1 MKCWSRVPG
10 HGAWLL
16 SVSRTI
22 NIQGIILP
30 DITAAEKCTL
40 FLDSNFFFY
49 KVSGASNVGQRYQVK
64 VRGCEVCK
72 GQLQCNV
79 SYSQLS
85 MLQRNVLNF

>member
-1 MKCWSRVPG
+1 MVVKCVKDNYNARFRTPRVQG

-40 FLDSNFFFY
+40 FLDS
-49 KVSGASNVGQRYQVK
+49 K
-64 VRGCEVCK
+64 
-72 GQLQCNV
+72 
-79 SYSQLS
+79 
-85 MLQRNVLNF
+85 

>member
-1 MKCWSRVPG
+1 MHFISRLNIKFLQSRWSVKCRSRVPG

-40 FLDSNFFFY
+40 FLDSKLNFD
-49 KVSGASNVGQRYQVK
+49 KVSGA
-64 VRGCEVCK
+64 
-72 GQLQCNV
+72 
-79 SYSQLS
+79 
-85 MLQRNVLNF
+85 